1 MNKKIRGVLCFLVAS
16 VIIFSTSNVALAKGT
31 DSNVAS
37 QSELETYYETLLDYA
52 ESNSIPL
59 DLSLETF
66 IKEYEESSYTN
77 VSDYVDSYYSVLK
90 KPTALLRSSSGTKW
104 YYNTGTILPQAAD
117 YSRYNLLETVQKGDI
132 IFEANGGY
140 GITAHTAIVEGIFY
154 SSSLQQY
161 YIRVIE
167 AIDDG
172 VVRSVLDDERVNDK
186 GVTVLRVS
194 GATSTQIFGALNFCI
209 NQLGK
214 GYSLDFAKDTSS
226 SEADWYCSELIW
238 AGFYNR
244 GINIETTGVYNEPGI
259 TPRDILNCSK
269 VTKVSFK

>member
-1 MNKKIRGVLCFLVAS
+1 MNKKIRGILCFLVAS
-16 VIIFSTSNVALAKGT
+16 IMFFSTSNLALANST
-31 DSNVAS
+31 NSNFVS
-37 QSELETYYETLLDYA
+37 QSELETSYETLMDYA
-52 ESNSIPL
+52 KVNGIPL
-59 DLSLETF
+59 ELSLETF
-66 IKEYEESSYTN
+66 IKEYEVSNYTN
-77 VSDYVDSYYSVLK
+77 ISDYVESYYSVLK
-90 KPTALLRSSSGTKW
+90 KPTTLLRSSNATKW
-104 YYNTGTILPQAAD
+104 YYNTGTSLPQAAD
-117 YSRYNLLETVQKGDI
+117 YSTYNLLNTVQKGDI

-186 GVTVLRVS
+186 GVTVLRVT
-194 GATSTQIFGALNFCI
+194 GATSTQVFGALNFCLS
-209 NQLGK
+209 QLGK

-244 GINIETTGVYNEPGI
+244 GINIETTGIYNEPGI